1 MLVLVSSRLPLRPNT
16 RPYTIDCKANT
27 LTITMATKRII
38 RELEAYNRDP
48 SPVLSRLEPI
58 SDDNLLELTA
68 TLLGPEG
75 TAYEGNSLFQKK
87 KKQKKGKYYK
97 KPLPLPLFLLT
108 KQKKNQGGKWN
119 LHINLPTTY
128 PSHPPTIH
136 FTTPICHPNIK
147 FPTGEICLDLL
158 SDNWTPAA
166 YGIVKTL
173 EAVQY
178 MLDWEAGA
186 EPTSPLN
193 VDVARLMREGDW
205 VGVEGLVRFYT
216 WFYAGGRG

>member
-1 MLVLVSSRLPLRPNT
+1 
-16 RPYTIDCKANT
+16 
-27 LTITMATKRII
+27 MATKRII

-75 TAYEGNSLFQKK
+75 TAYEGILSLSPPKKKGK
-87 KKQKKGKYYK
+87 KKQKSQT
-97 KPLPLPLFLLT
+97 PLPLPNST
-108 KQKKNQGGKWN
+108 KNKPGGKWN
-119 LHINLPTTY
+119 LHINLPPTY

-158 SDNWTPAA
+158 SDHWTPAA

-178 MLDWEAGA
+178 MLCWEGGA

-205 VGVEGLVRFYT
+205 VGVEALVRFYT
-216 WFYAGGRG
+216 WLHAGGRG

>member
-1 MLVLVSSRLPLRPNT
+1 
-16 RPYTIDCKANT
+16 
-27 LTITMATKRII
+27 MATKRII

-75 TAYEGNSLFQKK
+75 TAYEG
-87 KKQKKGKYYK
+87 
-97 KPLPLPLFLLT
+97 
-108 KQKKNQGGKWN
+108 GKWN

-128 PSHPPTIH
+128 PSHPPTIR

-216 WFYAGGRG
+216 WLYAGGRG

>member
-1 MLVLVSSRLPLRPNT
+1 
-16 RPYTIDCKANT
+16 
-27 LTITMATKRII
+27 MATKRII

-75 TAYEGNSLFQKK
+75 TAYEGIHSLPKK
-87 KKQKKGKYYK
+87 KKQKKEEITKNS
-97 KPLPLPLFLLT
+97 LPLPLFLLT
-108 KQKKNQGGKWN
+108 KKKQSGGKWT

-216 WFYAGGRG
+216 WLYAGGRG

>member
-1 MLVLVSSRLPLRPNT
+1 MKV
-16 RPYTIDCKANT
+16 YT
-27 LTITMATKRII
+27 L
-38 RELEAYNRDP
+38 
-48 SPVLSRLEPI
+48 SPQK
-58 SDDNLLELTA
+58 N
-68 TLLGPEG
+68 
-75 TAYEGNSLFQKK
+75 KK
-87 KKQKKGKYYK
+87 KEEITKT
-97 KPLPLPLFLLT
+97 PSLSPILLT
-108 KQKKNQGGKWN
+108 PKKNPGGKWN

-158 SDNWTPAA
+158 SDHWTPAA

-178 MLDWEAGA
+178 MLDWEVGA

-216 WFYAGGRG
+216 WLHAGGRG